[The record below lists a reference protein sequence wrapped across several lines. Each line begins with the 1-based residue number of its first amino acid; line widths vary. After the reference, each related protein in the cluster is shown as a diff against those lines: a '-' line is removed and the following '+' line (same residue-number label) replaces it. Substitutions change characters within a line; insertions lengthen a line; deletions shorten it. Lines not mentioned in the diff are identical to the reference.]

1 MKYAFR
7 FDVERF
13 VNGYKLPTRLKKELT
28 TLCNGNLSKV
38 LSRTRVSPRGASFK
52 TQERRMYTVCRSFEE
67 LRELG
72 FKLETPHALASKHIQ
87 ALVDH
92 WVADQQM
99 GSTLENKLTN
109 LRAFCSWM
117 GKRGLVLTLGAY
129 VDREAAG
136 VVRKYTTTDDKS
148 WIGADIDCQQV
159 IAEIEREHPRV
170 AIQLKLQAAF
180 GLRLEESF
188 SFKPSRAFLNAEM
201 LRITDGTKGGRARLV
216 PIQLRLD
223 VLEEAVAL
231 VDPITGSTTPVGY
244 SIARWRS
251 HYNWVMQKFGVT
263 RKGMGVTSHG
273 LRHQW
278 LQQYYEVQTGVPAP
292 VKGSAERAAIE
303 AHRQALR
310 ATVEAAGHSRTSKTG
325 AYLSTYQAMAGKGK
339 SPIAPDAARE
349 ALDLAEGN
357 VSRAA
362 KALGI
367 TRQSLYRA
375 LARTT
380 KGA

>member
-1 MKYAFR
+1 MRNALR

-13 VNGYKLPTRLKKELT
+13 VNRYKLPIRLKKELT
-28 TLCNGNLSKV
+28 VLCNGNLNKV

-72 FKLETPHALASKHIQ
+72 FQLETPHALASKHIE
-87 ALVDH
+87 ALVAH
-92 WVADQQM
+92 WVADEQM
-99 GSTLENKLTN
+99 GSTIENKLTN

-117 GKRGLVLTLGAY
+117 GKRGIISSLGEY
-129 VDREAAG
+129 VDRDAAG
-136 VVRKYTTTDDKS
+136 LTRKYTTIEDKS
-148 WIGADIDCQQV
+148 WIAAQIDCQQV
-159 IAEIEREHPRV
+159 ISEIEKEHPRV

-188 SFKPSRAFLNAEM
+188 SFKPAKAFMNAEM

-216 PIQLRLD
+216 PIQLRLS
-223 VLEEAVAL
+223 VLEEAAAL
-231 VDPITGSTTPVGY
+231 IDPVTGSTTPVGY

-251 HYNWVMQKFGVT
+251 HYNWVMQKYGVT

-278 LQQYYEVQTGVPAP
+278 LQEYYEAQTGVPAP

-339 SPIAPDAARE
+339 SPVSPTEARE
-349 ALDLAEGN
+349 ALGRADGN

-362 KALGI
+362 KGLGI

-375 LARTT
+375 LAQTPDP
-380 KGA
+380 A